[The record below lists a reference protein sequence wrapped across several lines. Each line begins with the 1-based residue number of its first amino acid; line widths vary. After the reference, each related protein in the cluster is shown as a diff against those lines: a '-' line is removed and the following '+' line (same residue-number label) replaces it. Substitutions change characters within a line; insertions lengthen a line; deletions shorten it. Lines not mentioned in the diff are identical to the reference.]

1 MPSLVLKTIRQP
13 ARGSWRA
20 RLRGAQLA
28 TSRKRKKSPSELV
41 AAEVHVSRWER
52 ATVAAVVYSKELTM
66 ASSVM
71 CFILGAIAPL
81 ATVGWMIMS
90 TS

>member
-1 MPSLVLKTIRQP
+1 L
-13 ARGSWRA
+13 
-20 RLRGAQLA
+20 
-28 TSRKRKKSPSELV
+28 
-41 AAEVHVSRWER
+41 ER
-52 ATVAAVVYSKELTM
+52 ATVAAVGYTKELTM